1 MTEKVER
8 FFNEYAYAFDAI
20 YGTKQTFLNRLLNPV
35 LRKSMRVRFEKSID
49 GCDPKEHRT
58 VLDIGC
64 GPGHYSI
71 ALAQKGIERIVGIDF
86 AEEMIRISRERAS
99 AFGFDDR
106 CVFLVEDI
114 FDYRP
119 QEKFDYSI
127 VMGVM
132 DYIEVPERMIERVIE
147 LTREKA
153 FFSFPASGG
162 ILAVQRK
169 IRYRKRCP
177 LFLYGRKRLVDLF
190 EKYKPHTYE
199 IERIHRDFFVTLTIG
214 RDL

>member
-1 MTEKVER
+1 MEKVER
-8 FFNEYAYAFDAI
+8 FFNEYAYDFDAI
-20 YGTKQTFLNRLLNPV
+20 YGTKQTFINRLLNPV

-49 GCDPKEHRT
+49 GCEPKEHGT

-86 AEEMIRISRERAS
+86 AEEMIRIARERAS
-99 AFGFDDR
+99 AFGFADR

-162 ILAVQRK
+162 ILALQRK

-177 LFLYGRKRLVDLF
+177 LFLYGKKQLIDLF
-190 EKYKPHTYE
+190 EKYRPNTCE

-214 RDL
+214 RNV